1 MKIYV
6 DADACP
12 VKQEIITV
20 AKQANIP
27 VVMVQSFA
35 HFSHSVYPP
44 EVEMIYVDQGVDATD
59 YRILQLT
66 QPGDLIITQDYGL
79 ASLLLA
85 KKCLVLH
92 HKGFMYTE
100 ENINHLLQARYV
112 NAQKRKSGQRTKG
125 PKPLTKEDK
134 QTFVELLQQLII
146 KHQIKIS
153 DSDMNTT

>member
-20 AKQANIP
+20 ARQANIP

-35 HFSHSVYPP
+35 HYSNEAYPP
-44 EVEMIYVDQGVDATD
+44 EVETIYVDQGADATD
-59 YRILQLT
+59 YRILQLSK
-66 QPGDLIITQDYGL
+66 QGDLVVTQDYGL

-85 KKCLVLH
+85 KKCLVIH

-100 ENINHLLQARYV
+100 ENINHLLQTRYI
-112 NAQKRKSGQRTKG
+112 NAQKRKSGQRTRG
-125 PKPLTKEDK
+125 PKPLTKEDI
-134 QTFVELLQQLII
+134 QNFIELLYRLITE
-146 KHQIKIS
+146 Q
-153 DSDMNTT
+153 